1 MDLYGDYRY
10 YGCQQSQL
18 YFPGVFSSL
27 HIMYWNFDLCVW
39 VEGGVVV
46 VLVKGRVKVLGEI
59 MSFIQLNVVMGEIVF
74 IEK

>member
-1 MDLYGDYRY
+1 MTWN
-10 YGCQQSQL
+10 
-18 YFPGVFSSL
+18 FPGVFSSL
-27 HIMYWNFDLCVW
+27 QIMYWNFDLGVW

-46 VLVKGRVKVLGEI
+46 VLVKVRVKVLGEI